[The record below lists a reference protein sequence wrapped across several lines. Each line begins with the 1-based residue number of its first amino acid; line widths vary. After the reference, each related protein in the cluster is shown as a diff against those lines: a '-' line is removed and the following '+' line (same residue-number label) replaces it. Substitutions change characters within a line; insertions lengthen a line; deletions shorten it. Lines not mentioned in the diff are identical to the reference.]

1 MGYVFLLEIIKL
13 SLLIFDYYLKAFTA
27 LRLFEYLFKV
37 ADHYDNI
44 LIDNFNTKWLII

>member
-1 MGYVFLLEIIKL
+1 M
-13 SLLIFDYYLKAFTA
+13 A